1 LAPATIALN
10 LDLEAIVLLSD
21 KRILEEREQGNI
33 VIEPFDLRQLGTNS
47 YDCRLGEWYFQPTK
61 YLDVIDFTDE
71 EEARAF
77 WGEPLKAEGTIIVK
91 PGTTI
96 LAHTLETIGGRNGIT
111 TQMHARSSIGRS
123 GLSVCKCAGVGDV
136 GYIARWTMEISNHT
150 TCAIVLPVGIRVC
163 QIKFD
168 YVGETLQEYAGKY
181 GQEEQ
186 WSPYD
191 MLPRLYRDWDLDSI
205 KVEVRPVPTP

>member
-1 LAPATIALN
+1 
-10 LDLEAIVLLSD
+10 VLLSD
-21 KRILEEREQGNI
+21 KRITEERERGNV

-47 YDCRLGEWYFQPTK
+47 YDCRLGEWYFEPRL
-61 YLDVIDFTDE
+61 YADVVDFTDE
-71 EEARAF
+71 EQARAF
-77 WGEPLKAEGTIIVK
+77 WGEPIRAGGEIRIK

-96 LAHTLETIGGRNGIT
+96 LAHTQEVIGARNGIT

-150 TCAIVLPVGIRVC
+150 TCTVVLPVGLRVC

-168 YVGETLQEYAGKY
+168 FVGETLREYHGKY
-181 GQEEQ
+181 GQEDE
-186 WSPYD
+186 WNPYD
-191 MLPRLYRDWDLDSI
+191 MLPRLYRDWDLDEI
-205 KVEVRPVPTP
+205 KAVPS